1 MPPAHRLSVRACAVV
16 ALVAAFGACKPK
28 SDAIVVGSYLSLS
41 GVDSTFGTD
50 TKDGIDLALAQ
61 VNAAGGVN
69 GRKITV
75 VYEDDKSTPQEVA
88 TKVHQLADRDGAVA
102 LLGEVASS
110 RSMVGGLVANT
121 SKVPMVTPSSTANEV
136 TKDRT
141 YVFRTCFTN
150 TQQGDAAARY
160 ARDGMKKT
168 TAAILYVAQDNYS
181 SGLAETFRDSFTRTG
196 GKVVI
201 EKGYQK
207 GETNFTTYLSEIAAQ
222 KPDVVFVPVYY
233 ADMVQIARQG
243 KPLGLTGGAFLGGDA
258 WDSADLVEG
267 AGAELEGAHFVDHYA
282 PDVPWPNSQAFLTAF
297 RARFGHDPGSI
308 AAQGYDAARL
318 LFDAIGRAKTVSRDA
333 IKDALAATK
342 GFAGATGTITI
353 DVDHNAIKPLVVV
366 RISDRKL
373 KYETEIAPGR

>member
-1 MPPAHRLSVRACAVV
+1 MPGRPNSHLLAVL
-16 ALVAAFGACKPK
+16 ALGLLAGTAGCKPK

-50 TKDGIDLALAQ
+50 TRDGIDLALEQA
-61 VNAAGGVN
+61 NAAGGIH
-69 GRKITV
+69 GRKVEV
-75 VYEDDKSTPQEVA
+75 VYADDKSSPQEVS
-88 TKVHQLADRDGAVA
+88 TKVHQLVDRDAVVA

-136 TKDRT
+136 TKDRA

-160 ARDGMKKT
+160 AHDDLKAKT
-168 TAAILYVAQDNYS
+168 AGILYVAQDNYS
-181 SGLAETFRDSFTRTG
+181 SGLAQTFRDSFTHVG
-196 GKVVI
+196 GTIVV

-207 GETNFTTYLSEIAAQ
+207 GETNFTTYLSEVKGAG
-222 KPDVVFVPVYY
+222 PDVVFVPVYY

-243 KPLGLTGGAFLGGDA
+243 RPLGLTGPMFLGGDA
-258 WDSADLVEG
+258 WDSADLLEG
-267 AGAELEGAHFVDHYA
+267 AGGELEGAHFIDHYA

-297 RARFGHDPGSI
+297 RGKFGHDPGSI
-308 AAQGYDAARL
+308 AAQGYDAARV

-333 IKDALAATK
+333 IKDALATTTS
-342 GFAGATGTITI
+342 FAGATGTMTI
-353 DVDHNAIKPLVVV
+353 DGEHNAIKPLVVV
-366 RISDRKL
+366 GITAK
-373 KYETEIAPGR
+373 KFAYNAQIVPK